1 MGLGTKSWFLRLRH
15 IINMN
20 GTIFLG
26 QRVTGVEMV
35 AAGVSPADFLVF
47 RSPKAQVD

>member
-1 MGLGTKSWFLRLRH
+1 MGLGTKSWFHRVEP

-20 GTIFLG
+20 GTILYD

-47 RSPKAQVD
+47 TPPKTHVD